1 MSFYEKMKLV
11 FSNVLTV
18 LLPFIRQFLSGFGPI
33 VLACAQAAV
42 AIYAEKQLSSLEKRE
57 GAYGDIVLE
66 LQRQGIT
73 VASSVIY
80 SAIEAAYAEFR
91 ERIQ

>member
-1 MSFYEKMKLV
+1 
-11 FSNVLTV
+11 
-18 LLPFIRQFLSGFGPI
+18 